1 MTARVVAAAR
11 GASRLGGAA
20 GGCHGRTTR
29 STGSFGIIDLSG
41 FAGGGRY
48 RAMKIMP
55 WVTSAGPVSSTGVS
69 APAFM
74 FG

>member
-1 MTARVVAAAR
+1 
-11 GASRLGGAA
+11 
-20 GGCHGRTTR
+20 
-29 STGSFGIIDLSG
+29 LSG